1 MKIAMMLTTTAYMSE
16 RFNRDNIL
24 ILNKLG
30 YKVDV
35 VANWKQGNPMSE
47 DAIQAFKNWL
57 EETGNE
63 WTNVSIVRNPL
74 ASSNRRALKDC
85 LGLVDEKKYDL
96 IHCHTPVASVLGR
109 VVAHKTN
116 TLVIYT
122 AHGFHFFDGA
132 PMLNWLMFYPVEK
145 VLSRWT
151 DVLIAINAEDYNRAN
166 SKFHA
171 RRLERVY
178 GVGVDTKKFSQ
189 DEAVRL
195 KWRKNLGLS
204 DDEIMLLSVG
214 ELSERK
220 NHQVVIKALS
230 EMKNKKIKYFIAGQG
245 NLQNELENLVIELGL
260 KDQVTLLGYRTD
272 VSELNQAADIFVLP
286 SKQEGVSVA
295 VMEAMG
301 CNTRVVGSRIRG
313 NVDLIS
319 DEETLFEYDD
329 ISDVKRAIEKGI
341 DKLGEDTDYKDVL
354 KRYDIVAV
362 NEEMERIYRSVL

>member
-1 MKIAMMLTTTAYMSE
+1 MKVAMMLTTTAYMSE

-30 YKVDV
+30 YRVDV
-35 VANWKQGNPMSE
+35 VANWEHGNPMSE
-47 DAIQAFKNWL
+47 DAMQSFKDWL

-85 LGLVDEKKYDL
+85 LGLIAEKKYDL

-109 VVAHKTN
+109 VVAHKTS
-116 TLVIYT
+116 TPVIYT

-132 PMLNWLMFYPVEK
+132 PKLNWLMFYPVEK
-145 VLSRWT
+145 FLSRWT
-151 DVLIAINAEDYNRAN
+151 DVLIAINSEDYNRAN
-166 SKFHA
+166 NKFHA
-171 RRLERVY
+171 RRLERLY
-178 GVGVDTKKFSQ
+178 GVGVDTKKFSP
-189 DEAVRL
+189 DEGVRV
-195 KWRKNLGLS
+195 KWRTDLGVA

-220 NHQVVIKALS
+220 NHQVVIRAIS
-230 EMKNKKIKYFIAGQG
+230 EMSNKKIKYFIAGQG
-245 NLQNELENLVIELGL
+245 NLQNELEQLVSELGL
-260 KDQVTLLGYRTD
+260 EKQVTFLGYRTD
-272 VSELNQAADIFVLP
+272 VSELNQATDLFVLP

-313 NVDLIS
+313 NVDLIF
-319 DEETLFEYDD
+319 DEEMLFDYNDV
-329 ISDVKRAIEKGI
+329 SDVRRAIKRGI

-354 KRYDIVAV
+354 KKYDIIAV
-362 NEEMERIYRSVL
+362 NEEMERIYRLVL